1 MCKAPLIIAKTQQD
15 VHQDWILPAQLD
27 VEIDTFG
34 AFQERFASPQKL
46 QNFGKQFFFDNLSQ
60 PQGAAAGRQALHEQQ
75 DPLACILIGLDQRD
89 EFPEKLH
96 SRVHLLIIQFSPFG
110 QIAFFTASRK
120 IFRFEESLM
129 NIRSWNLEP
138 MISELPFVFG
148 FALYSP

>member
-1 MCKAPLIIAKTQQD
+1 MCKAPLIITKTQQD

-75 DPLACILIGLDQRD
+75 DPLAWILIGLDQRD

-96 SRVHLLIIQFSPFG
+96 SRVHLLIIQFSTLWP
-110 QIAFFTASRK
+110 TR
-120 IFRFEESLM
+120 IFYSLAQ
-129 NIRSWNLEP
+129 NFPI
-138 MISELPFVFG
+138 
-148 FALYSP
+148 